1 MSLLSPQTS
10 GARRARGAS
19 VLLAL
24 ALLLSG
30 CIYHFTGGG
39 LPSNIRTVYVDLF
52 DNTTPY
58 DFLRS
63 DVQRQLQ
70 DQLPR
75 NLGVRLAPQQ
85 TADAIVRGKLSGYNE
100 AVTNF
105 TPGAPGD
112 RITSNQTQVQITFD
126 AEIYD
131 VKNDKVIWQGSSI
144 SAIGLFS
151 REKGETVDV
160 GRQNALKDLVQKVV
174 QGAQSQW

>member
-1 MSLLSPQTS
+1 MPHRSRRIP
-10 GARRARGAS
+10 GARLARAAS
-19 VLLAL
+19 AVLAA
-24 ALLLSG
+24 ALLLTG

-75 NLGVRLAPQQ
+75 NLGLRLASQQ
-85 TADAIVRGKLSGYNE
+85 TADAIIRGKLSNYDE

-105 TPGAPGD
+105 DPNAPGG
-112 RITSNQTQVQITFD
+112 RISSNQTRVQITFD

-131 VKNDKVIWQGSSI
+131 VKGDKVLWQGNGI

-151 REKGETVDV
+151 REKGETVDI
-160 GRQNALKDLVQKVV
+160 GRRKALEDMVQKII

>member
-1 MSLLSPQTS
+1 MPLRFPMTS
-10 GARRARGAS
+10 GARRARAAS
-19 VLLAL
+19 ALLAA

-30 CIYHFTGGG
+30 CIYKFTGGG

-75 NLGVRLAPQQ
+75 NLGLRLASQQ
-85 TADAIVRGKLSGYNE
+85 TADAIVRGKLSGYDE

-105 TPGAPGD
+105 DPSASGG
-112 RITSNQTQVQITFD
+112 RINSNQTRVQITFD

-131 VKNDKVIWQGSSI
+131 VKADKVIWQGSSI

-151 REKGETVDV
+151 REKGESVEV
-160 GRQNALKDLVQKVV
+160 GRRKALEDLVQKLIE
-174 QGAQSQW
+174 GAQSQW

>member
-1 MSLLSPQTS
+1 MPRLSPTTP
-10 GARRARGAS
+10 GARRARIAS
-19 VLLAL
+19 ALAACALLAS
-24 ALLLSG
+24 A
-30 CIYHFTGGG
+30 CMYHFTGGG

-75 NLGVRLAPQQ
+75 SLGVRLAPQQ
-85 TADAIVRGKLSGYNE
+85 TADAIVRGKLSGYDE

-105 TPGAPGD
+105 TPGQPGD
-112 RITSNQTQVQITFD
+112 RISSNQTRVQITFD

-131 VKNDKVIWQGSSI
+131 VKNDRVLWTGSSI
-144 SAIGLFS
+144 SAIGL
-151 REKGETVDV
+151 
-160 GRQNALKDLVQKVV
+160 
-174 QGAQSQW
+174 

>member
-1 MSLLSPQTS
+1 MPRLSLTTPGIRL
-10 GARRARGAS
+10 ARAAS
-19 VLLAL
+19 ALLAA

-30 CIYHFTGGG
+30 CLYKFTGGG

-75 NLGVRLAPQQ
+75 NLGLRLASQQ
-85 TADAIVRGKLSGYNE
+85 TADAIIRGKLSGYDE

-105 TPGAPGD
+105 DPNAPGG
-112 RITSNQTQVQITFD
+112 RINSNQTRVQITFD

-131 VKNDKVIWQGSSI
+131 VKGDRVLWQGSSI

-151 REKGETVDV
+151 REKGETVEV
-160 GRQNALKDLVQKVV
+160 GRKKALEDLVQKVIE
-174 QGAQSQW
+174 GAQSQW

>member
-1 MSLLSPQTS
+1 MPRLSLRTS
-10 GARRARGAS
+10 GARRARAAS
-19 VLLAL
+19 ALLAA
-24 ALLLSG
+24 ALLLPG
-30 CIYHFTGGG
+30 CIYKFTGGG
-39 LPSNIRTVYVDLF
+39 LPTNIRTVYVDLF

-75 NLGVRLAPQQ
+75 NLGLRLASQQ
-85 TADAIVRGKLSGYNE
+85 TADAIVRGKLSGYDE

-105 TPGAPGD
+105 DPSAGG
-112 RITSNQTQVQITFD
+112 RITSNQTRVQITFD

-131 VKNDKVIWQGSSI
+131 VKADRVLWQGSSI

-151 REKGETVDV
+151 RERGETVEV
-160 GRQNALKDLVQKVV
+160 GRRKALEDLVQKLIE
-174 QGAQSQW
+174 GAQSQW

>member
-1 MSLLSPQTS
+1 MPHRFPMTS
-10 GARRARGAS
+10 GARRARLAS
-19 VLLAL
+19 ALLAVT
-24 ALLLSG
+24 LLLSG
-30 CIYHFTGGG
+30 CIYKFTGGG

-75 NLGVRLAPQQ
+75 SLGLRLAPQQ
-85 TADAIVRGKLSGYNE
+85 TADAIVRGKLSGYDE

-105 TPGAPGD
+105 DPNAPGG
-112 RITSNQTQVQITFD
+112 RINSNQTRVQITFD

-131 VKNDKVIWQGSSI
+131 VKGDRVLWQGNSI

-151 REKGETVDV
+151 REKGETVEV
-160 GRQNALKDLVQKVV
+160 GRKKALEDLVQKLIE
-174 QGAQSQW
+174 GAQSQW

>member
-1 MSLLSPQTS
+1 MPRLSLTTS
-10 GARRARGAS
+10 GARRARAAS
-19 VLLAL
+19 ALLA
-24 ALLLSG
+24 ATLLLSG
-30 CIYHFTGGG
+30 CIYKFTGGG
-39 LPSNIRTVYVDLF
+39 LPTNIRTVYVDLF

-75 NLGVRLAPQQ
+75 NLGLRLAPQQ
-85 TADAIVRGKLSGYNE
+85 TADAIVRGKLSGYDE

-105 TPGAPGD
+105 DPNAPGG
-112 RITSNQTQVQITFD
+112 RINSNQTRVQITFD

-131 VKNDKVIWQGSSI
+131 VKADRVLWQGSSI

-151 REKGETVDV
+151 REKGETVEV
-160 GRQNALKDLVQKVV
+160 GRRKALEDLVQKLIE
-174 QGAQSQW
+174 GAQSQW

>member
-1 MSLLSPQTS
+1 MPRLSLTTS
-10 GARRARGAS
+10 GARRARAAS
-19 VLLAL
+19 ALLAA

-30 CIYHFTGGG
+30 CIYKFTGGG
-39 LPSNIRTVYVDLF
+39 LPANIRTVYVDLF

-75 NLGVRLAPQQ
+75 NLGLRLASQQ
-85 TADAIVRGKLSGYNE
+85 TADAIVRGKLSGYDE

-105 TPGAPGD
+105 DPNAPGG
-112 RITSNQTQVQITFD
+112 RINSNQTRVQITFD

-131 VKNDKVIWQGSSI
+131 VKNDRVLWTGSSI

-151 REKGETVDV
+151 REKGESVDV
-160 GRQNALKDLVQKVV
+160 GRKKALEDLVQKVIE
-174 QGAQSQW
+174 GAQSQW

>member
-1 MSLLSPQTS
+1 MTS
-10 GARRARGAS
+10 GARRARAAS
-19 VLLAL
+19 ALLAA

-30 CIYHFTGGG
+30 CIYKFTGGG

-75 NLGVRLAPQQ
+75 NLGLRLASQQ
-85 TADAIVRGKLSGYNE
+85 TADAIVRGKLSGYDE

-105 TPGAPGD
+105 DPSAVSGG
-112 RITSNQTQVQITFD
+112 RINSNQTRVQITFD

-131 VKNDKVIWQGSSI
+131 VKGDKVIWQGSSI

-151 REKGETVDV
+151 REKGETVEV
-160 GRQNALKDLVQKVV
+160 GRRKALEDLVQKLIE
-174 QGAQSQW
+174 GAQSQW

>member
-1 MSLLSPQTS
+1 
-10 GARRARGAS
+10 
-19 VLLAL
+19 VLA
-24 ALLLSG
+24 AGLLLSG
-30 CIYHFTGGG
+30 CLYHFTGGG

-52 DNTTPY
+52 DNSTPY

-75 NLGVRLAPQQ
+75 SLGVRLAPQQ
-85 TADAIVRGKLSGYNE
+85 TADAIVRGKLSNYDE

-105 TPGAPGD
+105 TPGQPGD
-112 RITSNQTQVQITFD
+112 RIASNQTRVQISFD

-131 VKNDKVIWQGSSI
+131 VKNDKVLWNGSGI

-151 REKGETVDV
+151 REKGETVDI
-160 GRQNALKDLVQKVV
+160 GRRRALEDLVQKVV

>member
-1 MSLLSPQTS
+1 MPQLFRTTS
-10 GARRARGAS
+10 GARRARTAS
-19 VLLAL
+19 ALLACGLL
-24 ALLLSG
+24 ATACMYS
-30 CIYHFTGGG
+30 FTGGG

-75 NLGVRLAPQQ
+75 SLGLRLASQQ
-85 TADAIVRGKLSGYNE
+85 TADAIVRGKLSGYDE

-105 TPGAPGD
+105 DPSATGG
-112 RITSNQTQVQITFD
+112 RINSNQTRVQITFD

-131 VKNDKVIWQGSSI
+131 VKGDRVLWQGSSI

-151 REKGETVDV
+151 REKGETVEV
-160 GRQNALKDLVQKVV
+160 GRRKALEDLVQKLIE
-174 QGAQSQW
+174 GAQSQW

>member
-1 MSLLSPQTS
+1 MTS
-10 GARRARGAS
+10 GARRARVAS
-19 VLLAL
+19 ALLAC
-24 ALLLSG
+24 ALLSSS
-30 CIYHFTGGG
+30 CIYSFTGGG

-52 DNTTPY
+52 DNSTPY

-75 NLGVRLAPQQ
+75 SLGLRLASQQ
-85 TADAIVRGKLSGYNE
+85 TADAIVRGKLSGYDE

-105 TPGAPGD
+105 DPNAPGG
-112 RITSNQTQVQITFD
+112 RINSNQTRVQITFD

-131 VKNDKVIWQGSSI
+131 VKADRVIWTGSSI

-151 REKGETVDV
+151 REKGETVEV
-160 GRQNALKDLVQKVV
+160 GRKKALADLVQKLIE
-174 QGAQSQW
+174 GAQSQW

>member
-1 MSLLSPQTS
+1 MPRLSLTTS
-10 GARRARGAS
+10 GARRARAAS
-19 VLLAL
+19 ALLAA

-30 CIYHFTGGG
+30 CIYKFTGGG
-39 LPSNIRTVYVDLF
+39 LPTNIRTVYVDLF

-75 NLGVRLAPQQ
+75 NLGLRLAPQQ
-85 TADAIVRGKLSGYNE
+85 TADAIVRGKLSGYDE

-105 TPGAPGD
+105 DPNAPGG
-112 RITSNQTQVQITFD
+112 RINSNQTRVQITFD

-131 VKNDKVIWQGSSI
+131 VKADRVLWQGSSI

-151 REKGETVDV
+151 REKGETVEV
-160 GRQNALKDLVQKVV
+160 GRRKALEDLVQKLIE
-174 QGAQSQW
+174 GAQSQW

>member
-1 MSLLSPQTS
+1 MQHPSPTTS
-10 GARRARGAS
+10 GARRARIAS
-19 VLLAL
+19 ALLAC

-30 CIYHFTGGG
+30 CLYKFTGGG

-52 DNTTPY
+52 DNSTPY

-75 NLGVRLAPQQ
+75 NLGLRLASQQ
-85 TADAIVRGKLSGYNE
+85 TADAIVRGKLSGYDE

-105 TPGAPGD
+105 DPNAPGG
-112 RITSNQTQVQITFD
+112 RINSNQTRVQITFD
-126 AEIYD
+126 AEIFD
-131 VKNDKVIWQGSSI
+131 VKADKVIWQGTSI

-151 REKGETVDV
+151 REKGETVEV
-160 GRQNALKDLVQKVV
+160 GRRKALEDLVQKLIE
-174 QGAQSQW
+174 GAQSQW

>member
-1 MSLLSPQTS
+1 MPRLSLRTS
-10 GARRARGAS
+10 GARRARAAS
-19 VLLAL
+19 ALLAA
-24 ALLLSG
+24 ALLLPG
-30 CIYHFTGGG
+30 CIYKFTGGG
-39 LPSNIRTVYVDLF
+39 LPTNIRTVYVDLF

-75 NLGVRLAPQQ
+75 NLGLRLASQQ
-85 TADAIVRGKLSGYNE
+85 TADAIVRGKLSGYDE

-105 TPGAPGD
+105 DPNAPGG
-112 RITSNQTQVQITFD
+112 RISSNQTRVQITFD

-131 VKNDKVIWQGSSI
+131 VKADRVLWQGSSI

-151 REKGETVDV
+151 RERGETVEV
-160 GRQNALKDLVQKVV
+160 GRRKALEDLVQKLIE
-174 QGAQSQW
+174 GAQSQW

>member
-1 MSLLSPQTS
+1 MWHPSRTTS
-10 GARRARGAS
+10 GLRRARTAS
-19 VLLAL
+19 LALAL
-24 ALLLSG
+24 ALLASG
-30 CIYHFTGGG
+30 CFYSFTGGG

-75 NLGVRLAPQQ
+75 SLGLRLAPQQ
-85 TADAIVRGKLSGYNE
+85 TADAIVRGRLSGYDE

-105 TPGAPGD
+105 DPNAPGG
-112 RITSNQTQVQITFD
+112 RITSNQTRVQITFD

-131 VKNDKVIWQGSSI
+131 VKGDKVLWQGNSI
-144 SAIGLFS
+144 SAVGLFS

-160 GRQNALKDLVQKVV
+160 GRRKALEDMVQKLI

>member
-1 MSLLSPQTS
+1 MPRLSLTTS
-10 GARRARGAS
+10 GARRARAAS
-19 VLLAL
+19 ALLAA

-30 CIYHFTGGG
+30 CIYKFTGGG

-75 NLGVRLAPQQ
+75 NLGLRLASQQ
-85 TADAIVRGKLSGYNE
+85 TADAIVRGKLSGYDE
-100 AVTNF
+100 SVTNF
-105 TPGAPGD
+105 DPNASGG
-112 RITSNQTQVQITFD
+112 RINSNQTRVQITFD

-131 VKNDKVIWQGSSI
+131 VKNDRVLWTGSSI

-151 REKGETVDV
+151 REKGESVDV
-160 GRQNALKDLVQKVV
+160 GRKKALEDLVQKVIE
-174 QGAQSQW
+174 GAQSQW

>member
-1 MSLLSPQTS
+1 MPRLSLTTS
-10 GARRARGAS
+10 GARRARAAS
-19 VLLAL
+19 ALLA
-24 ALLLSG
+24 AAFLLSG
-30 CIYHFTGGG
+30 CIYKFTGGG
-39 LPSNIRTVYVDLF
+39 LPTNIRTVYVDLF

-75 NLGVRLAPQQ
+75 NLGLRLASQQ
-85 TADAIVRGKLSGYNE
+85 TADAIVRGKLSGYDE

-105 TPGAPGD
+105 DPNAPGG
-112 RITSNQTQVQITFD
+112 RINSNQTRVQITFD

-131 VKNDKVIWQGSSI
+131 VKADRVLWQGSSI

-151 REKGETVDV
+151 REKGETVEV
-160 GRQNALKDLVQKVV
+160 GRRKALEDLVQKLIE
-174 QGAQSQW
+174 GAQSQW